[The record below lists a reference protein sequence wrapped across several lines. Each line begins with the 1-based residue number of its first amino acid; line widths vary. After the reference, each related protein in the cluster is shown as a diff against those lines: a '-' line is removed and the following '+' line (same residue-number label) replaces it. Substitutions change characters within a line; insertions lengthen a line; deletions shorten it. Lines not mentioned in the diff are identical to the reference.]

1 MPSEPE
7 GRALRVLVV
16 DDEADIRGSLRRV
29 LARLPVESV
38 EFHEAENGEDAIG
51 MLRKQFFHLILSDYR
66 MGRVSGVD
74 VLEIARIE
82 EPRTVRVLMT
92 AFEDMDIARE
102 AVNRARIEGFVRKP
116 WENEKLLALVEK
128 LLAERYPNATA

>member
-1 MPSEPE
+1 MAGEPNPN
-7 GRALRVLVV
+7 ALHVLLV
-16 DDEADIRGSLRRV
+16 DDEEDIRSSLRRV

-38 EFHEAENGEDAIG
+38 LFTEAANGEDAIDL
-51 MLRKQFFHLILSDYR
+51 LRKGFYHLILSDYR

-92 AFEDMDIARE
+92 AFEDMEIARE
-102 AVNRARIEGFVRKP
+102 AVNRARIEGFVKKP
-116 WENEKLLALVEK
+116 WENAKLIAMIEKLLL
-128 LLAERYPNATA
+128 ERYPQAPA